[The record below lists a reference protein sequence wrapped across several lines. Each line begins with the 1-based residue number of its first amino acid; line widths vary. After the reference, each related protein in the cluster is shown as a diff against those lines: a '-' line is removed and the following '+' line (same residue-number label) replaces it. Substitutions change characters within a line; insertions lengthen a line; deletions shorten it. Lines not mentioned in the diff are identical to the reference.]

1 MKTIYTSELCCPR
14 IENGELL
21 NDRLLDA
28 NGFVDLLRIT
38 VNDLNKMMVVFCD
51 KENGEG
57 HQEIAESLLSSFRLS
72 GMNFKKVVIAESK
85 DDFSANI
92 HSSELVIVYC
102 NDVENGIKTLND
114 LGFIEMMKDY
124 VGLLILP
131 SLSAKLSSP
140 KLVHSSNQSSQ
151 VISGL
156 GIKDYSIH
164 PHFNKSFM
172 SIFDKELTSTINL
185 NKELSKEVKVLAID
199 DDAFV
204 LDDGSGLVVYGECYE
219 FDNGKMKKICK
230 NNKFKI
236 VK

>member
-21 NDRLLDA
+21 NDRLSDA

-38 VNDLNKMMVVFCD
+38 VNDLNQMMVVFCD
-51 KENGEG
+51 EESGHS
-57 HQEIAESLLSSFRLS
+57 HQEIAESLLNSFRLS
-72 GMNFKKVVIAESK
+72 GMNFKKVVIAESQK
-85 DDFSANI
+85 DFSSNI
-92 HSSELVIVYC
+92 NSSELVVVYC
-102 NDVENGIKTLND
+102 HDVENGIKTLNE
-114 LGFIEMMKDY
+114 LKFKEMLKDY

-131 SLSAKLSSP
+131 SLSAKLSST
-140 KLVHSSNQSSQ
+140 KLVHSSESSQ

-156 GIKDYSIH
+156 GIKDYSVH

-172 SIFDKELTSTINL
+172 SIFDKELTSTISL

>member
-21 NDRLLDA
+21 NDRLSDA

-38 VNDLNKMMVVFCD
+38 VNDLNQMMVVFCD
-51 KENGEG
+51 EESGHS
-57 HQEIAESLLSSFRLS
+57 HQEIAESLLNSFRLS
-72 GMNFKKVVIAESK
+72 GMNFKKVVIAESQK
-85 DDFSANI
+85 DFSSNI
-92 HSSELVIVYC
+92 NSSELVVVYC
-102 NDVENGIKTLND
+102 HDVENGIKTLNE
-114 LGFIEMMKDY
+114 LKFKEMLKDY
-124 VGLLILP
+124 AGLLILP
-131 SLSAKLSSP
+131 SLSAKLSST
-140 KLVHSSNQSSQ
+140 KLVHSSESSQ
-151 VISGL
+151 VISVL

-172 SIFDKELTSTINL
+172 SIFDKELTSTISL